1 MKKSGKVLNIV
12 SGVIYIVVAIAWIIW
27 AALPANFGMINYN
40 FAGVFRVVYIL
51 PALLMLVI
59 AGIGMYRLKKGTHKV
74 IDSVVFLALPVVTIL
89 IEALVNANAVI
100 GNGDIDI
107 TAMGMIFWIYATVAR
122 LTVVGGVAAVIL
134 AVIKQKKE
142 K

>member
-1 MKKSGKVLNIV
+1 MKKSGKILNVV

-27 AALPANFGMINYN
+27 AALPANSGMINYN
-40 FAGVFRVVYIL
+40 FAGVFRVVYLL

-59 AGIGMYRLKKGTHKV
+59 AGNGVYRLKKGTHKI
-74 IDSVVFLALPVVTIL
+74 IDSVVFLALPVVTIV
-89 IEALVNANAVI
+89 IESIVNANAVI

-107 TAMGMIFWIYATVAR
+107 TAMGMIFWIYATVAWF
-122 LTVVGGVAAVIL
+122 TVAGGVAAVIL

>member
-1 MKKSGKVLNIV
+1 
-12 SGVIYIVVAIAWIIW
+12 
-27 AALPANFGMINYN
+27 
-40 FAGVFRVVYIL
+40 
-51 PALLMLVI
+51 
-59 AGIGMYRLKKGTHKV
+59 MYRLKKGTHKV

-100 GNGDIDI
+100 RNGDIDI

-122 LTVVGGVAAVIL
+122 LTVAGGVAAVIL